1 MNPIQIQHMTSL
13 IKTNNKKD
21 RKLIGRVQY
30 VMKELN
36 LNEEE
41 LVESGLLEM
50 IVDSLN

>member
-1 MNPIQIQHMTSL
+1 MNPIQIQHMTSF
-13 IKTNNKKD
+13 IKNNSKKD
-21 RKLIGRVQY
+21 RKLIDRVQY